1 MSLQSPTINPNPLA
15 HFNDG
20 AVARIGGVE
29 KPVPLA
35 ATRIDVRI
43 RGGLATVS
51 TQRSFRNRED
61 ESIEATM
68 TFPVP
73 VDAVLHALSARID
86 GRHLVAAARAR
97 GAARAAYEEALDRGK
112 AAVLHE
118 ELMRGIHML
127 SVGRVRPGGEVVV
140 TSVWTAPLTFAG
152 DMPTLRIPTTVG
164 EIYGRSPLADC
175 DDLVTGGAPQVAT
188 VSVICDDG
196 IATLQGGN
204 ASADGSH
211 TISLD
216 RPIDIA
222 VSGLVLRKLEGM
234 AADGRTVTLE
244 VQPLPLSENALDV
257 DLLVDRSGSMGTVAS
272 GDAEAHRATTFDVM
286 TAGLEAIADRL
297 QSADRIRLFAFNDSV
312 QLIGTAEGSK
322 PFRQL
327 IRQIRA
333 PDGGT
338 ETSGALSAVVANP
351 SSRNVVIVTDGQTY
365 ALDVQQF
372 ARCGLRITAVLV
384 GEDALD
390 ANVSNLAG
398 VTGGQVFVCTGRDTD
413 AAILAALNAAR
424 LPYRAMEPISGAP
437 VSVTGYRRGARITA
451 AWGGT
456 AAASVDA
463 DPRAIG
469 AYAAL
474 LALPAMADAE
484 AAKLAE
490 AEGLVCHLTSLVLVD
505 EAGEAQQG
513 IPATR
518 KVALATPRVAAAQ
531 APAMEI
537 VSKMSSA
544 PGRTVTHSFMAAP
557 AFKPKVQASDTS
569 GSNLLGQISE
579 LVPQRHPRQPSAT
592 TVSLAQA
599 AARIDWDE
607 HPDLLRQGDLSGLDA
622 NVADLIRAA
631 AKLPAISAFAAR
643 HAIDPV
649 TAVIGLLARRAATA
663 SRAASRL
670 ARAILGSVGE
680 QEADQ
685 MASCLGL

>member
-1 MSLQSPTINPNPLA
+1 MSLQGQTINPNPLA
-15 HFNDG
+15 RFNDG

-51 TQRSFRNRED
+51 TQRTFRNRED

-86 GRHLVAAARAR
+86 GRHLVAAAQAR

-118 ELMRGIHML
+118 EVMRGIHML
-127 SVGRVRPGGEVVV
+127 SVGHVRPGGEVVV

-152 DMPTLRIPTTVG
+152 DTPTLRIPTTVG

-175 DDLVTGGAPQVAT
+175 DDLVTGGALQVAT
-188 VSVICDDG
+188 VSIICDDG

-204 ASADGSH
+204 ISADGSH
-211 TISLD
+211 TVPLD

-222 VSGLVLRKLEGM
+222 VAGLAPRKLEGM
-234 AADGRTVTLE
+234 AADGRPVTLE
-244 VQPLPLSENALDV
+244 VRPLPLSESALDV
-257 DLLVDRSGSMGTVAS
+257 DLLVDRSGSMGTAAA
-272 GDAEAHRATTFDVM
+272 GDAERRGATKFDIV
-286 TAGLEAIADRL
+286 TAGLAAVADRL
-297 QSADRIRLFAFNDSV
+297 QSTDRIRLFAFNDSV
-312 QLIGTAEGSK
+312 QLIGTAQGSK

-327 IRQIRA
+327 IGQIRA

-338 ETSGALSAVVANP
+338 EAGRALSAVVANP

-372 ARCGLRITAVLV
+372 ARCGLRVTAVLV
-384 GEDALD
+384 GEDGLD
-390 ANVSNLAG
+390 ANVSHLAG
-398 VTGGQVFVCTGRDTD
+398 VTGGQVFVSTGSDTD

-424 LPYRAMEPISGAP
+424 LPYRATEPLSGAP

-451 AWGGT
+451 AWGGV
-456 AAASVDA
+456 AAVSVDA
-463 DPRAIG
+463 DARAIG
-469 AYAAL
+469 GYAAS
-474 LALPAMADAE
+474 LALPAMAEPD

-518 KVALATPRVAAAQ
+518 KVALATPRVAAAKVPPLRAEAVDVSLPRARTAVSFMRRAQ
-531 APAMEI
+531 APHT
-537 VSKMSSA
+537 
-544 PGRTVTHSFMAAP
+544 P
-557 AFKPKVQASDTS
+557 
-569 GSNLLGQISE
+569 GSNLLGQIPE
-579 LVPQRHPRQPSAT
+579 LAAVFDRAAPPRAT
-592 TVSLAQA
+592 TVSLARA
-599 AARIDWDE
+599 AGRIDWDE
-607 HPDLLRQGDLSGLDA
+607 HPDLLRRGDLSDLDA
-622 NVADLIRAA
+622 DVANLIRAA
-631 AKLPAISAFAAR
+631 ATLAAISAFATR
-643 HAIDPV
+643 HAMDPII
-649 TAVIGLLARRAATA
+649 AVIGLLARSAAAT
-663 SRAASRL
+663 SRSAARL
-670 ARAILGSVGE
+670 ARAILGSVGP

-685 MASCLGL
+685 MASCVGL